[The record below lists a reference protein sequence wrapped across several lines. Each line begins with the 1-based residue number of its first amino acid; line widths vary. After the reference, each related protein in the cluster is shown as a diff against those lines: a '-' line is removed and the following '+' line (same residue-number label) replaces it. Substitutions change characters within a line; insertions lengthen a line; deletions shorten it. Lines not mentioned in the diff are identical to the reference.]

1 MSAARTTLAVAL
13 ACTAGL
19 AVAHATTDGF
29 QAFTLESARRLQ
41 ALRSPSAV
49 PELRLEFSDGRRAG
63 FAETPARAVLVDFIY
78 TRCPTV
84 CTALGSVYARLQE
97 RLAAEIAA
105 GEIELVSISLDPA
118 HDGPQ
123 ELFAYRAR
131 YSKKAA
137 GWQVARPAAAGEL
150 QIWLDAFGVV
160 VIPDGLGGFVHN
172 AAVHVVGPDR
182 RLAAILDYQ
191 DVDAIADKAR
201 EIAGGA
207 GVAPR

>member
-13 ACTAGL
+13 ACTVGL

-49 PELRLEFSDGRRAG
+49 PELQLEFSDGRRAG
-63 FAETPARAVLVDFIY
+63 FAETPARTVLVDFIY

-84 CTALGSVYARLQE
+84 CAALGSVYARLQDK
-97 RLAAEIAA
+97 LAAEIAA

-131 YSKKAA
+131 FSNAAA
-137 GWQVARPAAAGEL
+137 GWHVARPAPAGEL
-150 QIWLDAFGVV
+150 PRWLDAFGVV
-160 VIPDGLGGFVHN
+160 VIPDGMGGFVHN
-172 AAVHVVGPDR
+172 AAVHIVGPER
-182 RLAAILDYQ
+182 KLAAILDYQ
-191 DVDAIADKAR
+191 DIDAIAGKAR
-201 EIAGGA
+201 EIARGT
-207 GVAPR
+207 GVALR